1 MRMKGVQG
9 AIAWMKERRLG
20 GDCWVSSGL
29 EGDISVDS
37 LVLYTGD
44 KQGNKQQTLQLLHAL
59 SADYSLSAH
68 YHVHVTGPMVT
79 SHRSD
84 RIQVHV

>member
-29 EGDISVDS
+29 EGDISVS
-37 LVLYTGD
+37 SIALFFTPGTSKGTSSRHFSSYMLSQLTTLY
-44 KQGNKQQTLQLLHAL
+44 QL
-59 SADYSLSAH
+59 
-68 YHVHVTGPMVT
+68 TIMCT
-79 SHRSD
+79 S
-84 RIQVHV
+84 QAPW